1 MAATPDLFH
10 FIGDDM
16 QLWRVVPEEPP
27 GLAYNPEGETPRIL
41 ITRHETGERAD
52 YPAALVD
59 GGFEFAPSDAAII
72 AAGGPYDVRFRS
84 TEAGLDLIFPNSHPL
99 LCWVEE

>member
-1 MAATPDLFH
+1 MAASPDLWH
-10 FIGDDM
+10 HLGDDM
-16 QLWRVVPEEPP
+16 QIWRVLPSEPP
-27 GLAYNPEGETPRIL
+27 GTPYNPEGETPRIL

-59 GGFEFAPSDAAII
+59 GGFEFAPSDAPII

-84 TEAGLDLIFPNSHPL
+84 TEAGLDLTFPNHAPL
-99 LCWVEE
+99 LAFVTE